1 MRKELLQFMR
11 EKLEQI
17 KKNAVQA
24 MQGLHDLN
32 QLEEFRVRTLGKK
45 GELTLVLREMG
56 SLPPEERPVMG
67 QLANE
72 VRAYLEEELAK
83 RTAALKEEAL
93 QNRLIAE
100 AIDVTIPGKVP
111 AVGRLHPTTQ
121 VLNELKDI
129 FLGMG
134 FDVAEGPEVEWDSY
148 NFEALNIP
156 KNHPARDVQDT
167 FYINE
172 NILLRTHTSPVQIR
186 TMLDRKPPIKII
198 CPGRVYRSDAVDAT
212 HSPIFHQIEGL
223 VIDKDITMG
232 DLKGVLD
239 VFAKQ
244 VFGPETKTKFRPHH
258 FPFTEP
264 SAEVDVTCAICHG
277 SGCRVCS
284 HTGWIE
290 ILGAGMVH
298 PKVLEYCGID
308 PDVYSGFAFGMG
320 LDRITNLKYGIDDI
334 RLLFENDIRFLKQ
347 F

>member
-1 MRKELLQFMR
+1 MR
-11 EKLEQI
+11 EKLEQLKI
-17 KKNAVQA
+17 KA
-24 MQGLHDLN
+24 MEALEDLN
-32 QLEEFRVRTLGKK
+32 DLGQLEEFRVKFMGRK
-45 GELTLVLREMG
+45 GELTQVLRGMG
-56 SLPPEERPVMG
+56 KLSADERPVMG

-72 VRAYLEEELAK
+72 IRDGLEEGLTKKTNALRE
-83 RTAALKEEAL
+83 AALEKRLAEET
-93 QNRLIAE
+93 
-100 AIDVTIPGKVP
+100 IDVTILGRVP
-111 AVGRLHPTTQ
+111 ELGNLHPITKT
-121 VLNELKDI
+121 LNELKDI

-186 TMLDRKPPIKII
+186 TMLKQKPPIKII
-198 CPGRVYRSDAVDAT
+198 CPGRVYRSDTVDAT

-223 VIDKDITMG
+223 VVDKNITMG

-244 VFGPETKTKFRPHH
+244 VFGPDTKTQFRPHH
-258 FPFTEP
+258 FQFTEP
-264 SAEVDVTCAICHG
+264 SAEVDVSCAICHG
-277 SGCRVCS
+277 GGCRVCS

-298 PKVLEYCGID
+298 PKVLQNCSID
-308 PDVYSGFAFGMG
+308 PEVYSGFAFGMG
-320 LDRITNLKYGIDDI
+320 VDRITNLKYGIDDI

>member
-1 MRKELLQFMR
+1 MR

-17 KKNAVQA
+17 KKDAVQA
-24 MQGLHDLN
+24 LKSLDNLS
-32 QLEEFRVRTLGKK
+32 QLEEFRVRILGKK
-45 GELTLVLREMG
+45 GKLTMVLREMG
-56 SLPPEERPVMG
+56 SLPAEERPIIG

-72 VRAYLEEELAK
+72 IRAYLEGELAK
-83 RTAALKEEAL
+83 RAAALREAAL
-93 QNRLIAE
+93 EKQLADE
-100 AIDVTIPGKVP
+100 TIDVTVPGRIPAMGN
-111 AVGRLHPTTQ
+111 LHPNTKT
-121 VLNELKDI
+121 LNELKDI

-134 FDVAEGPEVEWDSY
+134 FDVAEGPEVEWGKY
-148 NFEALNIP
+148 NFEALNTP
-156 KNHPARDVQDT
+156 ENHPARDIQDT
-167 FYINE
+167 FYINDK
-172 NILLRTHTSPVQIR
+172 ILLRSQTSPVQIR
-186 TMLDRKPPIKII
+186 TMLSKKPPVKII

-212 HSPIFHQIEGL
+212 HSPIFHQVEGL
-223 VIDKDITMG
+223 AVDRNITMG

-244 VFGPETKTKFRPHH
+244 VFGPDTKTKFRPHH

-284 HTGWIE
+284 YTGWIE

-298 PKVLEYCGID
+298 PNVLEYCGID